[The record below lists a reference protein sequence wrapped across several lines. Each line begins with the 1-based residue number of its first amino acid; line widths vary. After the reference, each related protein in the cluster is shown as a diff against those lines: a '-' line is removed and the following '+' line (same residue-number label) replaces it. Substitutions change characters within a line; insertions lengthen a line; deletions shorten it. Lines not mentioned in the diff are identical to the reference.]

1 MLQERYDKL
10 IELIRNSSILSPRER
25 AEWTAL
31 LELMNDKQINELEK
45 ILSVAEDQDRA
56 VAPVRPQPPK
66 PVFKPAPLTPE
77 SLLRNLQPPAKLGRP
92 LEDIKRNQTFTRL
105 KDILEEKELSPGH
118 PEPVKELELPP
129 PKSITAQS
137 EQPVLPRPAPPVA
150 RPVPPVPPAKPKA
163 GADLSSLLAKK
174 LAGQESIM
182 RGPVLP
188 KAPIR
193 QTVSS
198 QVQGEGLNLGVE
210 LGKVRGLEQAGKVFE
225 PARRPQVSHREH
237 LYEKPSITS
246 LQGLSQLTYNNFSAA
261 HADELFEFI
270 KALIKQYGFHDTRVY
285 LEQSPLYQTYL
296 ETGAK
301 VLAGQADFIQDWEG
315 LMNQAD
321 FEKFA
326 DLLIQ
331 MHTV

>member
-66 PVFKPAPLTPE
+66 PALQSTPSTPAK
-77 SLLRNLQPPAKLGRP
+77 LLRNLQPPAKPGRP
-92 LEDIKRNQTFTRL
+92 LEDIKRSQTFTRL

-129 PKSITAQS
+129 PKLVASQS
-137 EQPVLPRPAPPVA
+137 EQPVLSRPAPPVA
-150 RPVPPVPPAKPKA
+150 KPVPPAPPAKPKA

-174 LAGQESIM
+174 LAGQDSIL

-188 KAPIR
+188 KAPIK
-193 QTVSS
+193 QTVSP

-225 PARRPQVSHREH
+225 TARRPEVLHREH
-237 LYEKPSITS
+237 LYEKPNITS
-246 LQGLSQLTYNNFSAA
+246 LQGLSQLTYSNFSAT
-261 HADELFEFI
+261 HAEELFEII
-270 KALIKQYGFHDTRVY
+270 KTLIKQHGFHDTRVY
-285 LEQSPLYQTYL
+285 LEQSPLYSTYL

-301 VLAGQADFIQDWEG
+301 ILAGQADFVQDWEG
-315 LMNQAD
+315 LMSQAD